1 MRILDSNLIIYSAL
15 SEYAY
20 LRPLMK
26 DSESYVSLFSKI
38 EVLGFQK
45 LDEKSKNYFE
55 SVFYSLTIFPITDEL
70 IDDAILTRQ
79 QRKMSAGD
87 ALIAATALEFD
98 LEVYTR
104 NVSDF
109 DWIPNLKVF
118 NPIL

>member
-15 SEYAY
+15 PEYAY

-26 DSESYVSLFSKI
+26 DRESYVSAFSKI
-38 EVLGFQK
+38 EVLGFHK

-70 IDDAILTRQ
+70 LEDAILIRQ

-87 ALIAATALEFD
+87 AFIAATALEFD

-104 NVSDF
+104 NESGF
-109 DWIPNLKVF
+109 DWIPNLRVF
-118 NPIL
+118 NPMK

>member
-15 SEYAY
+15 PEYFY

-26 DSESYVSLFSKI
+26 DSESCVSAFSKV
-38 EVLGFQK
+38 EVLGFHK

-55 SVFYSLTIFPITDEL
+55 SVFYSLTILPITDEL
-70 IDDAILTRQ
+70 LDDAILIRQ

-87 ALIAATALEFD
+87 AIIAATALELD

-118 NPIL
+118 NPMK